1 MNLLDLGLDQDLNQ
15 GPYKRVVKGFLKYI
29 RVVVIYVR
37 VTNIVKL

>member
-15 GPYKRVVKGFLKYI
+15 RPYKRVMRVAIINI

-37 VTNIVKL
+37 VTMIVKL